1 MSQKPVAQRL
11 VIKENYKVLLVN
23 EPKGYRSML
32 GRLPANVAVLTEPT
46 SKPVDLIQ
54 VFVTSKKEL
63 EDKLAKLKSVLN
75 PKGLLWVT
83 YPKGTSKVKTDIN
96 RDIIR
101 EFAQTIGL
109 QAVAMVSIDE
119 TWAALRLKIA

>member
-1 MSQKPVAQRL
+1 LSQKPVAQRL